1 MKFETFLICDDIRT
15 EVNNKVSLI
24 GVYDDQILFLP
35 QNGNKIIWPRQI
47 QIGAYGKIKIET
59 SDDLERISN
68 VRISLFFNQSETE
81 VLTAPF
87 PVEIKI
93 SRNSIKFNFVV
104 PNFIFSEP
112 GQLKLS
118 IAFLDREGNLIS
130 KLSPENTILVREF
143 L

>member
-1 MKFETFLICDDIRT
+1 MKFVTFLICDDIRT

-35 QNGNKIIWPRQI
+35 LKGNTLWPRQT

-59 SDDLERISN
+59 SDDLEKISN
-68 VRISLFFNQSETE
+68 VRISLLFNHTETE

-93 SRNSIKFNFVV
+93 SRNPIKFNFVV

-112 GQLKLS
+112 GHLKLS
-118 IAFLDREGNLIS
+118 IDFLDREGNLIS
-130 KLSPENTILVREF
+130 KLSPENTILVKEF
-143 L
+143 Q